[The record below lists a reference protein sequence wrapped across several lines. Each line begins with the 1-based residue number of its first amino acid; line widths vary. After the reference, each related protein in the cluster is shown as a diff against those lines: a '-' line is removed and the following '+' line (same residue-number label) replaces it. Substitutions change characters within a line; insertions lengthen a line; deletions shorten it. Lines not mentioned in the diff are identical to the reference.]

1 MKHFIQHKQETYK
14 EFYMTPLWLETH
26 ASFIDVHHNTSADQI
41 TFNAGSTKD
50 AALLKIPL
58 EAAGV
63 LLDATPLTVK
73 IAVAND
79 VSIGQT
85 LDSDIRY
92 GVSDGINFIGFEAPD
107 RGNYGANYPCYGM
120 EATPGETLTNR
131 TSFNK
136 KTPNRV
142 ARIYPDQFVFTLKLD
157 KPWGS
162 CFTAHGGGFLKT
174 AEFTKRLMLSH
185 GLTLEV
191 YKSSHEER
199 VGIKSIEVTIRKT
212 GDY

>member
-1 MKHFIQHKQETYK
+1 M
-14 EFYMTPLWLETH
+14 
-26 ASFIDVHHNTSADQI
+26 
-41 TFNAGSTKD
+41 
-50 AALLKIPL
+50 
-58 EAAGV
+58 
-63 LLDATPLTVK
+63 LDATPLTVK
-73 IAVAND
+73 ITVAND

-120 EATPGETLTNR
+120 EATSGETLTNR
-131 TSFNK
+131 ATFNK
-136 KTPNRV
+136 TTPNRV
-142 ARIYPDQFVFTLKLD
+142 ASVYPDQFVFTLKLD

-191 YKSSHEER
+191 YKSTHKER
-199 VGIKSIEVTIRKT
+199 VGVKSIEVTIRKT

>member
-1 MKHFIQHKQETYK
+1 
-14 EFYMTPLWLETH
+14 MTPLWLETQ
-26 ASFIDVHHNTSADQI
+26 ASFINANHSTSADQI
-41 TFNAGSTKD
+41 TFNAGSTNH
-50 AALLKIPL
+50 AALLKVPL
-58 EAAGV
+58 EAADV

-73 IAVAND
+73 ITVANK

-107 RGNYGANYPCYGM
+107 RGNYGTCYPCYGL

-131 TSFNK
+131 TSFNMI
-136 KTPNRV
+136 TPNQV
-142 ARIYPDQFVFTLKLD
+142 ASFYPDQFVFTLKLD

-174 AEFTKRLMLSH
+174 AEFTKRLLLSH

-191 YKSSHEER
+191 YRSNHGER
-199 VGIKSIEVTIRKT
+199 VGIKSIEITIRKT

>member
-1 MKHFIQHKQETYK
+1 
-14 EFYMTPLWLETH
+14 MTPLWLQTH
-26 ASFIDVHHNTSADQI
+26 ASFIDANHNTSADQV
-41 TFNAGSTKD
+41 TFTAGLKQD
-50 AALLKIPL
+50 AAILKVPL
-58 EAAGV
+58 VEAGV
-63 LLDATPLTVK
+63 LLDATPLTVE
-73 IAVAND
+73 ITVAND

-107 RGNYGANYPCYGM
+107 RGNYAKNYPCYGI
-120 EATPGETLTNR
+120 EATPGETLTKK

-136 KTPNRV
+136 VTPNQV
-142 ARIYPDQFVFTLKLD
+142 ASFYPDQFVFTLKLD

-162 CFTAHGGGFLKT
+162 CFTTHGGGFLKT
-174 AEFTKRLMLSH
+174 AEFTKRLMPSF

-191 YKSSHEER
+191 YKINRGER

>member
-1 MKHFIQHKQETYK
+1 MKHFLEHKQEIYK

-26 ASFIDVHHNTSADQI
+26 TSFINANHSTSADQI
-41 TFNAGSTKD
+41 IFNAGSTNN
-50 AALLKIPL
+50 AALLKVPL

-73 IAVAND
+73 ITVAND

-107 RGNYGANYPCYGM
+107 RGNYGTNYPCYGM
-120 EATPGETLTNR
+120 EAKPGETLTNR

-136 KTPNRV
+136 TTPNQV
-142 ARIYPDQFVFTLKLD
+142 ASFYPDQFVFTLKLD

-174 AEFTKRLMLSH
+174 AEFTKRLMLSQ

-191 YKSSHEER
+191 YKSSHGER
-199 VGIKSIEVTIRKT
+199 VGIKSIEVAIRKT